1 MGCLGVFEVP
11 RGCGAPHRGPTDT
24 SRPTQERPTGAPL
37 CGMRHRGGLQG
48 APWGAWGSSRCPIG
62 VGCPTEVQR
71 TPRDPHKNIPLAP
84 HCWGHTVEVVFKV
97 PRGVLGGLRGAP
109 WVWGAP
115 RRSNG
120 HPATPTRTSHW
131 RPVAWD
137 APSRWSSRCPVGC
150 LGVFEVPHGCG
161 VPHRGPTDT
170 SQPTQERPTGA
181 PLRGMSHRGGLRG
194 APWGAWGSSRCP
206 MGVGCPTEVQQTPR
220 DPHKNIPLAPR
231 CVGCAIE
238 VVFEVLRGVLGGLRG
253 APWVWGAPQRSNRHP
268 ATPTRTSHWH
278 PVAWDAPSRW
288 SSRCSVGCL
297 GVFEVPR
304 GCGVPHRGP
313 TDTPRPPQEHPTGTP
328 LRGMRH
334 RGGLRGA
341 PWGAWGS
348 SKCPV
353 GYLGVFEVPR
363 GCGAPHGGPTDTP
376 RPPQEHSTGE
386 PLDGAHHR
394 VGHEGFLGGLGGLHA
409 RDPRRGIV

>member
-48 APWGAWGSSRCPIG
+48 APWGAWGSSRCP
-62 VGCPTEVQR
+62 VGC
-71 TPRDPHKNIPLAP
+71 L
-84 HCWGHTVEVVFKV
+84 GVFEV
-97 PRGVLGGLRGAP
+97 PRGCGAPHGGPTDTLRPPQEHPTGAPLHGMRHRGGLRGAL
-109 WVWGAP
+109 WGAW
-115 RRSNG
+115 G
-120 HPATPTRTSHW
+120 
-131 RPVAWD
+131 
-137 APSRWSSRCPVGC
+137 SSKCPVGC

>member
-194 APWGAWGSSRCP
+194 APWGAWGSSRC
-206 MGVGCPTEVQQTPR
+206 
-220 DPHKNIPLAPR
+220 
-231 CVGCAIE
+231 
-238 VVFEVLRGVLGGLRG
+238 
-253 APWVWGAPQRSNRHP
+253 
-268 ATPTRTSHWH
+268 
-278 PVAWDAPSRW
+278 
-288 SSRCSVGCL
+288 SVGCL
-297 GVFEVPR
+297 GVFEVPH

-353 GYLGVFEVPR
+353 GVGCPTEVQRTPRDPHKNIPLAPHCVGCAIEVVFEVLR
-363 GCGAPHGGPTDTP
+363 G
-376 RPPQEHSTGE
+376 
-386 PLDGAHHR
+386 
-394 VGHEGFLGGLGGLHA
+394 VLGGLRSALWGTWGSSRCPVGVGRPTEVQRTP
-409 RDPRRGIV
+409 RDPHKNIPRVNRWMGRTTGLVTKVSWGAWGGFTPETRGVE

>member
-194 APWGAWGSSRCP
+194 APWGAWGSSRCS
-206 MGVGCPTEVQQTPR
+206 VGC
-220 DPHKNIPLAPR
+220 L
-231 CVGCAIE
+231 G
-238 VVFEVLRGVLGGLRG
+238 VFEVPHGCGVPHRGPTDTPRPPQEHPTGTPLRGMRHRGGLRG
-253 APWVWGAPQRSNRHP
+253 APWGAWGS
-268 ATPTRTSHWH
+268 SKC
-278 PVAWDAPSRW
+278 PV
-288 SSRCSVGCL
+288 GYL